1 MEIEAKFALPDM
13 DAFKRLQTLDML
25 AGFALSEVQVRQVHD
40 TFLDTADRQIL
51 AAGHVCRRREQD
63 GEVVMSL
70 KRFTSTDG
78 AIHRREELQ
87 ETLPA
92 YRPPAEWPAGPLREK
107 VLELIGDAP
116 LIPLFDL
123 QQTRI
128 VRPLTRG
135 QRLVAELSLDRV
147 TMTGA
152 DRRQAYSELE
162 VELAEEGTEHDL
174 ATIVAHL
181 EVEWALRPEPRSK
194 FERAL
199 GFFEE
204 ASREAQNQADADALE
219 LPEPEQPAP
228 PPQAGP
234 GPDAKPPT
242 EPAQVAA
249 TAGGPPV
256 VQAPETPSD
265 QTIEPPLSRPPKTP
279 GLEPDD
285 SMAEAARKTFYVH
298 FQRMAYHEPGTRLGE
313 DIEELHD
320 MRVATRRMR
329 AAVPVFGDYLDPKQ
343 MKPYIRGL
351 RRTGRALGAV
361 RDLDVFGEK
370 MQAYLDTLPAEQQG
384 ALDPLLA
391 VWAAEREAARERMLT
406 YLDSDRY
413 RRFKERF
420 GEFLQYPGAGALPVM
435 SEAGE
440 PRPHRLRHVVP
451 IVVYDRLAHV
461 RAYDEWV
468 AGSNVPLGRL
478 HQLRIAVKRLR
489 YTLEFFQEV
498 LGPEA
503 GDVIDEC
510 KTLQD
515 HLGDLQDAGVAS
527 NLLRDF
533 LTWGTWGHKEGKK
546 VSLPAAP
553 VVAPGVAA
561 YLAAKQ
567 SEIQHL
573 ASTFPDAW
581 ARFQSPAFSRSVA
594 AAVEVL

>member
-1 MEIEAKFALPDM
+1 MEIEAKFALPDRN
-13 DAFKRLQTLDML
+13 AFKRLQTLDRL
-25 AGFALSEVQVRQVHD
+25 AGFTLSEAQVRQVHD
-40 TFLDTADRQIL
+40 TFMDTADRQIL

-63 GEVVMSL
+63 GQVVMSL
-70 KRFTSTDG
+70 KRFASTDG

-87 ETLPA
+87 EALPA
-92 YRPPAEWPAGPLREK
+92 YCPPAEWPASPLRDK
-107 VLELIGDAP
+107 VLELVGDAP
-116 LIPLFDL
+116 LLPLFDL

-135 QRLVAELSLDRV
+135 ERLVAELSLDRV

-162 VELAEEGTEHDL
+162 VELAEAGTEHDL
-174 ATIVAHL
+174 AAIVAHL

-199 GFFEE
+199 AFFEE
-204 ASREAQNQADADALE
+204 TPREDQHPADADAPE
-219 LPEPEQPAP
+219 LPAPRQPTPQPHEGDEP
-228 PPQAGP
+228 GT
-234 GPDAKPPT
+234 KSPT

-249 TAGGPPV
+249 TGGAPSD
-256 VQAPETPSD
+256 VQAPESPSD
-265 QTIEPPLSRPPKTP
+265 QAVTPPLSRPPKTA

-329 AAVPVFGDYLDPKQ
+329 AAVPVFGDYLDSKR
-343 MKPYIRGL
+343 MKPFVKGL

-370 MQAYLDTLPAEQQG
+370 MRAYLDTLPAEQQG

-391 VWAAEREAARERMLT
+391 VWEAECETARDRMLE

-413 RRFKERF
+413 LRFKQRF
-420 GEFLQYPGAGALPVM
+420 GEFLQTPGAGALPVL

-461 RAYDEWV
+461 WAYDEW
-468 AGSNVPLGRL
+468 GTGPNVPLERL

-510 KTLQD
+510 KALQD

-567 SEIQHL
+567 SEIQRL

-581 ARFQSPAFSRSVA
+581 AHFQSPEFSRSVA